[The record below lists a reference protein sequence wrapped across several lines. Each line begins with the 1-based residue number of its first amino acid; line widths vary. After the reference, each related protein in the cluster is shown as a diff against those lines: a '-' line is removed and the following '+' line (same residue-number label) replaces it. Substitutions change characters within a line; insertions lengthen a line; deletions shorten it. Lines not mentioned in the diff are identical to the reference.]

1 MAEQFKQLEAMIDSI
16 LEEED
21 APMSLK
27 DLIAI
32 LSQPHRCGDFL
43 GTMH

>member
-1 MAEQFKQLEAMIDSI
+1 MAEQFKQLEALIDTI
-16 LEEED
+16 LEEEE
-21 APMSLK
+21 APMTLA

-32 LSQPHRCGDFL
+32 LAQPHRCGDFL